1 MQGKGKI
8 LLLVLVTLLGSFR
21 WVTGQNNHVFKHE
34 DIISDSDREAAKAL
48 SVFKLIGIPN
58 TGFNNVGEVE
68 FFSDLFGRR
77 KKRAASPMLGRFL
90 SILQSGRF
98 ISAKKRVQS
107 MRRRFM
113 Q

>member
-58 TGFNNVGEVE
+58 NVGEVE

-113 Q
+113 QK